1 MTMFVTSQIN
11 YYNAQQRV
19 GYYKWKFG
27 PQNQSMVR
35 TLHREVMSVDA
46 LHIHVILPKELC
58 ATDAILSPWELMRY
72 YLIMSHT
79 KDIYQLDK

>member
-19 GYYKWKFG
+19 GYYKWKFA

-58 ATDAILSPWELMRY
+58 ATDVILSPCETDAILPHY
-72 YLIMSHT
+72 VAH
-79 KDIYQLDK
+79 KIYIPVG